1 MAWLKDALL
10 APLGGWRRRQ
20 KTPARI
26 AGYTYLQHQLVLLQE
41 LSRAMIFSMEELKAT
56 LDLITSTVTTLLQ
69 VERSHL
75 YLVDER
81 RQCLVAKAA
90 SGIIDREMFFT
101 VKIPLGQGC
110 LGLVAQTG
118 EPAMVDNAAEDFRT
132 IKSLVD
138 KFKTK
143 SLIVVPLKARGRVL
157 GVIAADSKISREPFM
172 DEDLELLKNFANLAA
187 VAVDNAQMHER
198 ERQKTQRLYA
208 LFEIGTAMISTLR
221 LEDLLNL
228 IIDKAIEVMQATSG
242 SLMLIDK
249 ENQRLIIRSARGL
262 AAEVVK
268 TMKLK
273 VGEGVTGWVA
283 KTGQPSL
290 VADASQDTR
299 YVVAVLEVR
308 SELAVPMILHGETIG
323 VINVDHTEL
332 AAFTPEDQELLMT
345 LANLATVAIRN
356 AQLFEELQACQAQPG

>member
-1 MAWLKDALL
+1 MAWLKDILL
-10 APLGGWRRRQ
+10 SPFKGRPRGR
-20 KTPARI
+20 TPAEI
-26 AGYTYLQHQLVLLQE
+26 TDYTYLRHQVVLLQE

-75 YLVDER
+75 FLIDEA

-90 SGIIDREMFFT
+90 SGLVDREYFFSL
-101 VKIPLGQGC
+101 KIPLGKGV
-110 LGLVAQTG
+110 LGMVAHNG
-118 EPAMVDNAAEDFRT
+118 EPAIVDNAEEDFRT
-132 IKSLVD
+132 LKPLVE
-138 KFKTK
+138 KLKTK
-143 SLIVVPLKARGRVL
+143 SLLAVPLKVRGQIL
-157 GVIAADSKISREPFM
+157 GVIAADSKLSREPFI
-172 DEDLELLKNFANLAA
+172 EQDLELLNNFANLAA

-249 ENQRLIIRSARGL
+249 KTDSLIIRSARGL
-262 AAEVVK
+262 SAEVVRNL
-268 TMKLK
+268 KLK

-283 KTGQPSL
+283 QTGRPSL
-290 VADASQDTR
+290 VPDTSRDRR
-299 YVVAVLEVR
+299 YVVAVPGAH

-323 VINVDHTEL
+323 VINVDHLEL
-332 AAFTPEDQELLMT
+332 AAFTPHDQELLLA
-345 LANLATVAIRN
+345 LANLATIAIRN
-356 AQLFEELQACQAQPG
+356 AQLFGDLEACRAEKQ